1 MDDKSYCTFAENDV
15 TLYFDQLTIMKFFF
29 LVILTLAFVFPVFAQ
44 NEQAPIVEK
53 EIKYQNWKYPTV
65 RDISK
70 ELDLRELSKGK
81 KLVVVVYFAPWCP
94 NWRYDAPKLEAFYKK
109 YQDQGLQI
117 VGVGEYD
124 PVDRMKANIDSLGI
138 TFPVVFESV
147 SRAQRGATKHS
158 DYRKETGDKRYTG
171 SPWYILLDPAKYSDD
186 GDTLVKKA
194 DVINGEMI
202 MTEGEAYIRKA
213 LGLPAA
219 NTAAIGTAGE
229 KAASIEACD
238 PQKPIAIKKP

>member
-1 MDDKSYCTFAENDV
+1 
-15 TLYFDQLTIMKFFF
+15 MKILCL
-29 LVILTLAFVFPVFAQ
+29 LVLTLVFVFPALAQ

-53 EIKYQNWKYPTV
+53 DVKYQNWKYPTV

-70 ELDLRELSKGK
+70 ELDLREISKGK

-94 NWRYDAPKLEAFYKK
+94 NWRFDAPKLEAFYKK
-109 YQDQGLQI
+109 YQAQGLEI

-124 PVDRMKANIDSLGI
+124 PVDKMKVNLDSLGI
-138 TFPVVFESV
+138 TFPVVYESV

-158 DYRKETGDKRYTG
+158 EYRKETGDKRYTG
-171 SPWYILLDPAKYSDD
+171 SPWYILLDPAKLAKD

-213 LGLPAA
+213 LGLPAEDI
-219 NTAAIGTAGE
+219 T
-229 KAASIEACD
+229 KKPQPAASAAVEACD
-238 PQKPIAIKKP
+238 PQKPVALKKP

>member
-1 MDDKSYCTFAENDV
+1 
-15 TLYFDQLTIMKFFF
+15 MKLIF
-29 LVILTLAFVFPVFAQ
+29 LFVLSLAFVLPIAAQ
-44 NEQAPIVEK
+44 NEQSPIVDK
-53 EIKYQNWKYPTV
+53 DIKYQNWKYPTV

-70 ELDLRELSKGK
+70 ELDLRELSAGK

-94 NWRYDAPKLEAFYKK
+94 NWRFDAPKIEAIYKK
-109 YQDQGLQI
+109 YQAQGLEI

-124 PVDRMKANIDSLGI
+124 PVDRMKVNLDSLGI

-158 DYRKETGDKRYTG
+158 EYRKETGDKRYTG
-171 SPWYILLDPAKYSDD
+171 SPWYILLDPMKYSKD
-186 GDTLVKKA
+186 GDTLVKRA

-213 LGLPAA
+213 LGLPAEDTA
-219 NTAAIGTAGE
+219 KKPQPAATAA
-229 KAASIEACD
+229 IEACD
-238 PQKPIAIKKP
+238 PGKPASIKKP